1 MPVMSIFNTCYSFL
15 LYFKYSFM
23 WLIRE
28 ITPAVSDLSDEQM
41 IDYTLIYTY
50 STMSKHKLYIT
61 PSWGWIRSDYSFTPQ
76 ACCPL
81 CVY

>member
-50 STMSKHKLYIT
+50 STTSTQTVHYAIMGLN
-61 PSWGWIRSDYSFTPQ
+61 
-76 ACCPL
+76 
-81 CVY
+81 